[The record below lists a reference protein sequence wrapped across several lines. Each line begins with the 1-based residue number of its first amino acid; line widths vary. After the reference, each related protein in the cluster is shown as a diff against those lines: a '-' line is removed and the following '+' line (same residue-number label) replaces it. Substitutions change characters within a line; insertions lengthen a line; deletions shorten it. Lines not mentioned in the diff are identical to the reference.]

1 MKKPRQSKLDPLKI
15 YMNAER
21 FRLADNYLRSS
32 ANPDIEFRQ
41 IIGLPA
47 LVICAFA
54 AELYL
59 KCLLCI
65 ETGNAPATHNLKALF
80 RDLGHTTRFRVENL
94 WKERLPLQAGTFEIM
109 ERVTGRAPP
118 RDFASALDAGAQA
131 FVDLR
136 QSTLVE
142 SKNNIWRGRRA
153 ARAGAT
159 APRPQGDRWRGG
171 GGRLC
176 HLAGSVVL
184 ASCVSVSSAAA
195 SAARCAETF
204 HQRHCRDN
212 WACRRPNRLRSSCR
226 WAVSG
231 RARNRR

>member
-136 QSTLVE
+136 YLHETGGMGMSFVLGEFPTMLRIVILE
-142 SKNNIWRGRRA
+142 AKPEWA
-153 ARAGAT
+153 A
-159 APRPQGDRWRGG
+159 
-171 GGRLC
+171 
-176 HLAGSVVL
+176 V
-184 ASCVSVSSAAA
+184 
-195 SAARCAETF
+195 
-204 HQRHCRDN
+204 RHPPPTVHTR
-212 WACRRPNRLRSSCR
+212 
-226 WAVSG
+226 
-231 RARNRR
+231 